1 VRTALSTLR
10 LAPTEKR
17 AYLAMIVATGA
28 ISAERA
34 LAFAHR
40 FGKGI

>member
-1 VRTALSTLR
+1 
-10 LAPTEKR
+10 
-17 AYLAMIVATGA
+17 MIVATGA